1 MTATGW
7 LARAGGAVV
16 LLHAA
21 VFVFPALLHDDFQI
35 LEHAGSWAETRA
47 GFWVPQNEHT
57 MPLGRLSTWAL
68 FQLAPDPR
76 VLAYL
81 CSLQGLVAVLVG
93 LPLVYHFVRREVGS
107 PPVAVVAAMLFGVS
121 SIYQQAVVW
130 FAASFSVLALD
141 TTLVALLAA
150 QAWRQTGRWAYLAL
164 CLLACFLAPGWF
176 ASGILAGPLCA
187 VYLLAPSRDFGFRL
201 AASGVVPLL
210 GSALYL
216 AVALPQAAATILHL
230 EHYSGRTAVEAFKP
244 LVGALYTA
252 RSLVDN
258 LFLGQFGLT
267 LIHTPVWLAAVV
279 LLALLVGLVVWLWPV
294 RDFRLPLLGL
304 GMILAPY
311 LLTYSARGTWDYD
324 ADRMATPLWNRY
336 HLFPQVGVAFLVA
349 AGLAARLRDAT
360 FSPAWNRALGWLLV
374 GLFLVQL
381 PRGVACVYQV
391 WDQWPALARVAEV
404 DARCREHGIG
414 RDAAVAALP
423 PWTKFLYAPKDFNAW
438 RLLHGS
444 PTPRDVPPEE
454 IRRLLE

>member
-21 VFVFPALLHDDFQI
+21 VFAFPALLHDDFQI
-35 LEHAGSWAETRA
+35 VDHAGSWAETRA

-68 FQLAPDPR
+68 AQLAPDPR
-76 VLAYL
+76 ALAYL
-81 CSLQGLVAVLVG
+81 CSLQGLVAVLLG
-93 LPLVYHFVRREVGS
+93 PPLVYLFVRREVGS
-107 PPVAVVAAMLFGVS
+107 PPVAVVAAMAFGVS

-130 FAASFSVLALD
+130 FAASFSILALD
-141 TTLVALLAA
+141 TLLLALLAA
-150 QAWRQTGRWAYLAL
+150 QAWRLTGRGIYLDL
-164 CLLACFLAPGWF
+164 CLLACLLAPGWF
-176 ASGILAGPLCA
+176 ASGILAGPLC
-187 VYLLAPSRDFGFRL
+187 VLYLLAPSGEAGRRWARVSF
-201 AASGVVPLL
+201 APLV

-230 EHYSGRTAVEAFKP
+230 EHYSGRTAVEAFKVD
-244 LVGALYTA
+244 VGALYTA

-267 LIHTPVWLAAVV
+267 LIQTPVWLVAV
-279 LLALLVGLVVWLWPV
+279 LLPALVVGLAFWLRPV

-324 ADRMATPLWNRY
+324 PMVLPLYNRY

-349 AGLAARLRDAT
+349 AGLAVRVRDAT

-374 GLFLVQL
+374 GLFLVHL
-381 PRGVACVYQV
+381 PRGVGGVYQV

-404 DARCREHGIG
+404 DARCREHGVG

-423 PWTKFLYAPKDFNAW
+423 PWVEFPSAPKSFNAW
-438 RLLHGS
+438 RLLRGS

-454 IRRLLE
+454 IRRLLTAE